1 MHTLY
6 IYIILCKHIHHP
18 SLLNPPTH
26 KRTAWLV
33 LAGSLAWT
41 PPMIASR
48 GPPRRGDIEAIGGIA
63 WNIQHTGIQK
73 TFNILPIYIYIHRLL
88 SWSMVYTCNLMI
100 LCMVWSYVCD
110 YYNMNNVVESEG
122 LHVYP
127 SMHLAHV
134 RQWKEDCTG
143 CAQVWLISLTL
154 EMIISVGGHIHHFLC
169 HIQNTWIK
177 YVDHISISGVP
188 GRLYTI
194 NKKH

>member
-1 MHTLY
+1 MDSAYDCFTRSTQTRGHWSHWRDCLKHTTHGYTKNVQY
-6 IYIILCKHIHHP
+6 I
-18 SLLNPPTH
+18 T
-26 KRTAWLV
+26 
-33 LAGSLAWT
+33 
-41 PPMIASR
+41 
-48 GPPRRGDIEAIGGIA
+48 
-63 WNIQHTGIQK
+63 
-73 TFNILPIYIYIHRLL
+73 YIYIHRLL

-100 LCMVWSYVCD
+100 LCMVWSYVCH
-110 YYNMNNVVESEG
+110 YYNMNNLVESEG

-177 YVDHISISGVP
+177 YVDHIIF
-188 GRLYTI
+188 
-194 NKKH
+194 KKLVLIWSYQHFWCAR